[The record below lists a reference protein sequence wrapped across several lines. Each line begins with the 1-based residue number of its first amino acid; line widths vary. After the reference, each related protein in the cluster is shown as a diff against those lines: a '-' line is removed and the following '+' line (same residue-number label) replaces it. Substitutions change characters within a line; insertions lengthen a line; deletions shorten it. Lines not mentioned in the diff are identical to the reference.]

1 MVAANILAAVSLLT
15 RPMKRDDHPRQIQI
29 TGRNI
34 RCDTAEDRQLL
45 AQAKAII
52 VDPKSAD
59 GLSLERLCL
68 IRDTCQH
75 YALGKAQR
83 AMKIAIDAQSAED
96 QSAS

>member
-1 MVAANILAAVSLLT
+1 
-15 RPMKRDDHPRQIQI
+15 MKRDDHPCQIQI

-34 RCDTAEDRQLL
+34 RCDTAEDRQLF

-68 IRDTCQH
+68 IRDTCQQ
-75 YALGKAQR
+75 YALGKAQW
-83 AMKIAIDAQSAED
+83 AMRIAIDARSAEAPAA
-96 QSAS
+96 Q